1 MSRLGFL
8 AGVLL
13 MAAGLLML
21 LLIAMGIGLMPDGAD
36 ASLLGV
42 DIRSFM
48 TVVTGLCL
56 ASGITLVGLNVG
68 NWTHPKHQGE
78 KLDEA
83 AITETSWRM
92 K

>member
-48 TVVTGLCL
+48 TVATGLCL

-68 NWTHPKHQGE
+68 HWTAPRNIRE
-78 KLDEA
+78 KSSTTGNKPRPA
-83 AITETSWRM
+83 GG
-92 K
+92 

>member
-56 ASGITLVGLNVG
+56 ASGITRSS
-68 NWTHPKHQGE
+68 
-78 KLDEA
+78 LDIA
-83 AITETSWRM
+83 TL
-92 K
+92 

>member
-1 MSRLGFL
+1 LRPIGFF

-13 MAAGLLML
+13 TAAGLLML
-21 LLIAMGIGLMPDGAD
+21 LLIAMGIGLTPDGTD
-36 ASLLGV
+36 ALLLGV

-48 TVVTGLCL
+48 TIAEGLGL

-68 NWTHPKHQGE
+68 HWKHPKPQGE

-83 AITETSWRM
+83 AITQTSWRL

>member
-1 MSRLGFL
+1 MRPFGFF

-13 MAAGLLML
+13 MAAGLLMV
-21 LLIAMGIGLMPDGAD
+21 LLIAMGIGLTPDSTD
-36 ASLLGV
+36 ALLLGV

-48 TVVTGLCL
+48 TIAAGLGL

-68 NWTHPKHQGE
+68 HWKHPRPQGE
-78 KLDEA
+78 KLDES